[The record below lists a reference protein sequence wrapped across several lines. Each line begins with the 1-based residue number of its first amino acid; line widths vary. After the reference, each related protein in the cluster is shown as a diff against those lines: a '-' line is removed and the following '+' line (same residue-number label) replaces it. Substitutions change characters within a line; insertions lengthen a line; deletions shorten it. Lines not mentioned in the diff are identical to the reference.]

1 MVLFLERFEIIIFFS
16 FNENEKNKQNLKFF
30 IQNGIIQN
38 PNYLFVF
45 IINSYNFNS
54 KIEDLI
60 NNYDNTIIFRK
71 NIFLKN
77 LEFYFTI
84 FKRMNLINNQSQ
96 LLLSNKS
103 IIYIFINS
111 ELMGPFNCTFSQQ
124 NWIENL
130 KSKILS
136 NNYIQLIT
144 SNIEINNNSI
154 PSINL
159 NFLVLKNSSLQLL
172 LNQNIF
178 NLKTDKI
185 EKEVD
190 INNKILNLILNDNN
204 TSSVILSLK
213 QNILF
218 NYTNY
223 QQLAK
228 YLDYNNSKIICNQ
241 QLFINFIDNNNNL
254 IYSNNQIKSF
264 IKYFNLDELIHND
277 LFEIIL
283 SNCKGKNKNDNQNVS
298 NYQPLIE
305 YENNSKI
312 ITNILINEIKI
323 LEINMLELIEYNLK
337 IKNGYNIQKENN
349 IVLINNFNNL
359 VRNRK
364 SDIINNKI
372 LTSEL
377 KLLEKQYYLSSN
389 PKNNKFSNQ
398 IKILERYDKNYLNL
412 IIDKDKYLEF
422 LKYSGTI

>member
-1 MVLFLERFEIIIFFS
+1 
-16 FNENEKNKQNLKFF
+16 
-30 IQNGIIQN
+30 
-38 PNYLFVF
+38 
-45 IINSYNFNS
+45 
-54 KIEDLI
+54 
-60 NNYDNTIIFRK
+60 
-71 NIFLKN
+71 
-77 LEFYFTI
+77 
-84 FKRMNLINNQSQ
+84 
-96 LLLSNKS
+96 
-103 IIYIFINS
+103 
-111 ELMGPFNCTFSQQ
+111 MGPFNCKFSHQ

-136 NNYIQLIT
+136 NNHIQLIT
-144 SNIEINNNSI
+144 SNIEIDNNSV

-190 INNKILNLILNDNN
+190 INNKILNLILNKNN
-204 TSSVILSLK
+204 IYSSILSLK

-223 QQLAK
+223 QQLIK

-264 IKYFNLDELIHND
+264 FKYFNIDELVYND

-283 SNCKGKNKNDNQNVS
+283 SNCKKKNKNDNQNMS
-298 NYQPLIE
+298 NYHPLIN

-337 IKNGYNIQKENN
+337 IKNGYNIQKKNN

-389 PKNNKFSNQ
+389 PKDSFQ
-398 IKILERYDKNYLNL
+398 IK
-412 IIDKDKYLEF
+412 
-422 LKYSGTI
+422 